1 MILAGGEGRRIGGAK
16 ALVELGG
23 RPLISYPL
31 AALGGALE
39 HVAVV
44 AKADTELP
52 PLPAGVERWLEPP
65 APRHPIAGILEGLRR
80 AGGRPVLVC
89 AADLPFVTAAT
100 IERLARADPAGAAA
114 VIAASD
120 GEINPLLGVYLA
132 RAADRLGVR
141 PAATENRPLRELIAA
156 IEPKTIEVATEEL
169 FNVNTAADL
178 ALAAA
183 QPNVKS

>member
-1 MILAGGEGRRIGGAK
+1 VILAGGRGRRIGGAK

-31 AALGGALE
+31 AALQRALDQ
-39 HVAVV
+39 VAVV
-44 AKADTELP
+44 AKPETELP

-65 APRHPIAGILEGLRR
+65 APHHPIAGILEGLRR

-100 IERLARADPAGAAA
+100 IERLAGAHPGGAAA
-114 VIAASD
+114 VIAESD
-120 GEINPLLGVYLA
+120 GEISPLLGVYLP
-132 RAADRLGVR
+132 RAAERLGVR
-141 PAATENRPLRELIAA
+141 AAATENRPLRELIAA
-156 IEPKTIEVATEEL
+156 IEPRTIDVAREEL